1 MRVGGGSPSREA
13 RNDRAERQK
22 GAGVGSARQF
32 DAVLVSELT
41 HWGRSTMDLLETLQT
56 LHLNTTLT
64 LIVFA
69 VVNLWLFRLGDGA
82 AAS

>member
-1 MRVGGGSPSREA
+1 MRVGGGSLSRP
-13 RNDRAERQK
+13 RNDRTERQK
-22 GAGVGSARQF
+22 VLALAQAREF
-32 DAVLVSELT
+32 DVVLVSELT
-41 HWGRSTMDLLETLQT
+41 RWGRSTMDLLETLQT